1 VTVWGSSAR
10 FLQLL
15 YRRFLLGDM
24 NAAVALVQ
32 QLSPLLHPGYLNLD
46 PRVDWWS
53 DEAFGCFLRRF
64 GEDRRTN
71 AHRRWMLYQLL
82 RLTAPVD
89 GDTAECGVFR
99 GSSSW
104 LICQSNLGT
113 GKTHHLFDS
122 FSGLSEPSL
131 EDGSYWQAGMLSVSE
146 DEVRHNLRDC
156 VNQVFYPGW
165 IPDRFDEVD
174 AHHFSFVHIDVDLA
188 QPTIDSVRF
197 FYPRLAPGGIL
208 LCDDYGQT
216 TSPGVTHCV
225 DQYFVDR
232 PEKAIALPTG
242 GAFMIK
248 GLKCAAPIVL
258 SRESDPGT
266 DGI

>member
-1 VTVWGSSAR
+1 MTVWGSSTR

-32 QLSPLLHPGYLNLD
+32 QLSPLLYPGYLNLD

-71 AHRRWMLYQLL
+71 VHRRWMLYQLL

-104 LICQSNLGT
+104 LIYQSNLGT

-122 FSGLSEPSL
+122 FSGLSEPGL

-156 VNQVFYPGW
+156 VNQAFYPGW

-174 AHHFSFVHIDVDLA
+174 ARHFSGYIRVSQMA
-188 QPTIDSVRF
+188 
-197 FYPRLAPGGIL
+197 
-208 LCDDYGQT
+208 
-216 TSPGVTHCV
+216 
-225 DQYFVDR
+225 
-232 PEKAIALPTG
+232 
-242 GAFMIK
+242 
-248 GLKCAAPIVL
+248 
-258 SRESDPGT
+258 
-266 DGI
+266 